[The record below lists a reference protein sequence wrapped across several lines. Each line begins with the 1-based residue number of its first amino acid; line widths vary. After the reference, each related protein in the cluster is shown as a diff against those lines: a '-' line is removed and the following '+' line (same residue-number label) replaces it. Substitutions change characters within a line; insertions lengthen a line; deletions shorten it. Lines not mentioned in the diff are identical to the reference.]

1 VLVALKISLTADH
14 DADLPA
20 HIAWANYAEVLN
32 HFNRIDRSLATIV
45 HDREG
50 TKPLTCSSLLGA
62 RSDGRSL
69 FVRSGEKYAV
79 RVTGLT
85 PEVSQGLLASLR
97 DSPPAIWRV
106 HGYSFAVA
114 GSVCDAAVDPWTG
127 RSTYE
132 ELAAQPVLEG
142 APSDKVTLAFDSPTA
157 FKSAGHHFPL
167 PLPDL
172 VFGSLAERWNSFSPT
187 VLSPEL
193 RSFGHEV
200 IGVSHFQL
208 RSERVATKGDGMV
221 IGGTGRVTYQ
231 LFTADRGWL
240 ATIGMLA
247 NYAVYGGAG
256 VKTAFGMGQLHRVA
270 AGERALHNPRG

>member
-1 VLVALKISLTADH
+1 MLVAIKVSLIADH

-20 HIAWANYAEVLN
+20 HIGWANYAEVLN
-32 HFNRIDRSLATIV
+32 QFNRIDRSLASIV

-50 TKPLTCSSLLGA
+50 SKPLTCSSLLGA

-69 FVRSGEKYAV
+69 FVRAGETYAV

-85 PEVSQGLLASLR
+85 PEVSQGLLASLH

-114 GSVCDAAVDPWTG
+114 GSVCNAALDPWTG
-127 RSTYE
+127 RCTYE

-142 APSDKVTLAFDSPTA
+142 GLSDKITLAFDSPTA

-193 RSFGHEV
+193 RSFGSEV
-200 IGVSHFQL
+200 IGVSHYQL
-208 RSERVATKGDGMV
+208 RSERVATKGAGMV

-240 ATIGMLA
+240 ATIEMLA
-247 NYAVYGGAG
+247 NYALYGGVG
-256 VKTAFGMGQLHRVA
+256 VKTAFGMGQLRRVA
-270 AGERALHNPRG
+270 ARERAVRGPRS